1 MTQSWMTEG
10 LIELLV
16 EQAFDETRKIHRLV

>member
-1 MTQSWMTEG
+1 MTQGWMTEG